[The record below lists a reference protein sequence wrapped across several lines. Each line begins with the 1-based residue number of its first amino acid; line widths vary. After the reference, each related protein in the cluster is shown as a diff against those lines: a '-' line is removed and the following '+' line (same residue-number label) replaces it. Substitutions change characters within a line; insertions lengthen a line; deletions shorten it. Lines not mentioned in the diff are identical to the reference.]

1 MRHGPMPE
9 SVFKNCYQH
18 FNTPILV
25 FSGRLTSYRSL
36 VDSYEYAVANPF
48 VWLV

>member
-1 MRHGPMPE
+1 MCGEPMPE
-9 SVFKNCYQH
+9 SVFKNSSQH

-25 FSGRLTSYRSL
+25 FSGRLTSYKPL
-36 VDSYEYAVANPF
+36 ADSYECAVANPF